1 MEVPVY
7 LFTGFL
13 EAGKTCFIQ
22 ETLAAG
28 TLKNGGRILLLVCEE
43 GIEEFDPS
51 DFGETDC
58 VMEVIEDEEDISE
71 ALLQSLLRKHRANLV
86 VIEYNG
92 MWQLSSLYDNL
103 PEDWF
108 VYQEMFLADS
118 TTIENYNKNMRSLV
132 VDKLSSCDLAAFNR
146 VGPDTDRMALHKLVR
161 GVSRN
166 ASIVYDT
173 VDGTI
178 EQDDIE
184 DPLPFD
190 INAPVVTIG
199 DRDYAWWYR
208 DLVEEQEKYE
218 GKTVTF
224 KGVVVKDDQIP
235 HGCFICGRHVM
246 TCCADDIRYSGIA
259 CVWKKSETLK
269 TYDWVQITG
278 TIRIEAHEVYAEPG
292 PVIHIET
299 AAPAEKPEEEV
310 AVFN

>member
-58 VMEVIEDEEDISE
+58 VMELIEDEEDISE

-118 TTIENYNKNMRSLV
+118 ATIENYNKNMRSLV

-146 VGPDTDRMALHKLVR
+146 VGHDTDRMALHKLVR

-173 VDGTI
+173 LDGTI

-218 GKTVTF
+218 GKKITF

-235 HGCFICGRHVM
+235 RGCFICGRHVM